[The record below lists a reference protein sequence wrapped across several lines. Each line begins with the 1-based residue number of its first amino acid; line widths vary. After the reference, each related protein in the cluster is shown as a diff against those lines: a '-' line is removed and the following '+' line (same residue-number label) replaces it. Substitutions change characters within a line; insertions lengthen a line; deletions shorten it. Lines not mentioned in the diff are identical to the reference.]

1 VVRPRTSIRR
11 RIGALVRE
19 ARRELRLEL
28 RLAVASAVLAVVLAF
43 VPLFN
48 VLGYELATL
57 YCVWVTFVGGWAAVR
72 RCNDGT
78 LVLLR
83 DELGP
88 LYLETL
94 GRILVPVAPGPLLM
108 LLNALRVQN
117 CDIGAGLALFVLLPG
132 VSAAVVAALV
142 LLVSALVRGRWLRHL
157 TYFGLIT
164 ATIVASIAHLLLEPP
179 IFAFHLTI
187 GYFAGSIYD
196 EALALPDG
204 LLAFRLF
211 SLALVAAVLAGLS
224 VATRRLEARPLG
236 PALAVL
242 AVALSVA
249 TVIWSMR
256 FDLRIESSRADIIEA
271 LGGRAESEHFVIY
284 YPIGDERIAA
294 TIDEIVADHEYRWHQ
309 LSRFFGV
316 EPEGRFSSFIYA
328 SSAQKGR
335 MMGAA
340 RTLIAKP
347 WTGEM
352 HITWEGVGEGHMAH
366 ELGHLFSRDF
376 GSGPLDLAGGL
387 RLDMGLIE
395 GAATAGAWDSE
406 DLTYHGWSAAMVRLE
421 LAPDLGGVV
430 GAAGFWSSY
439 SRTVYTLMGS
449 FCRWLVET
457 RGAERFRAVYASGD
471 FEGSYGVP
479 LETLTAGWLAYLE
492 AIPLSEGDLDIARF
506 RFDRPSIFGKPCARS
521 LAEQR
526 ERAYDLAT
534 GRRYEE
540 AARCLEDVVADDPN
554 NASTRLALAQIY
566 RRAGELDA
574 ARESAQALRALAGAG
589 AVVRRQS
596 LELLGDIAWTRGDLA
611 GAAVHYE
618 ALLAE
623 AVDQDTARRGAVK
636 LVAVRAPHLAS
647 PVFDLFLASPPPAQD
662 ALTLLLAEREAATDS
677 GLLAYLL
684 GMRMYNAGDFERAR
698 AHFGRFVERGTD
710 GIELPEHAQG
720 AMLRMARLRI
730 GQCAYFLGE
739 LGVAEAAFEA
749 LAAVGDP
756 VRDGWAARALDWA
769 ERSRWRAGWTPR

>member
-1 VVRPRTSIRR
+1 M
-11 RIGALVRE
+11 RE

-28 RLAVASAVLAVVLAF
+28 RLAGVSALVALVLAF

-48 VLGYELATL
+48 VLGYELATF
-57 YCVWVTFVGGWAAVR
+57 YCAWVTFVGGWAAVR
-72 RCNDGT
+72 RTNDGT

-108 LLNALRVQN
+108 LVNALRVQN
-117 CDIGAGLALFVLLPG
+117 CDVGAGIALFVLLPG
-132 VSAAVVAALV
+132 VSAAVVAALA
-142 LLVSALVRGRWLRHL
+142 LLVSALVRRAWLRHVA
-157 TYFGLIT
+157 YFGLIA
-164 ATIVASIAHLLLEPP
+164 ATVVASIAHLLLEPP

-211 SLALVAAVLAGLS
+211 SLALVVAILAGLS
-224 VATRRLEARPLG
+224 VATRRLEARPLA

-242 AVALSVA
+242 LVALSV
-249 TVIWSMR
+249 VWVVWSMR
-256 FDLRIESSRADIIEA
+256 FELRIESSRADIIEA

-284 YPIGDERIAA
+284 YPIGDERIAS

-316 EPEGRFSSFIYA
+316 APEGRFSSFIYA

-395 GAATAGAWDSE
+395 GAATAGAWDSD

-421 LAPDLGGVV
+421 LAPDLAGVV

-449 FCRWLVET
+449 FCRWLVDT
-457 RGAERFRAVYASGD
+457 RGSERFREVYASGD
-471 FEGSYGVP
+471 FQGTYGVP
-479 LETLTAGWLAYLE
+479 LDVLTEAWMAFLG
-492 AIPLSEGDLDIARF
+492 AIPLAEADLDIARF
-506 RFDRPSIFGKPCARS
+506 RFDRPSIFGKPCARA
-521 LAEQR
+521 LAEER
-526 ERAYDLAT
+526 DRAYELAA
-534 GRRYEE
+534 GRRYDD
-540 AARCLEDVVADDPN
+540 AARCLEDVVADDPG
-554 NASTRLALAQIY
+554 NASTRLALAQVY

-574 ARESAQALRALAGAG
+574 AQVEAQALRELEGAG

-596 LELLGDIAWTRGDLA
+596 LELLGDVAWTRGDLA
-611 GAAVHYE
+611 GAAAHYE

-623 AVDQDTARRGAVK
+623 AVDDDSARRGAVK
-636 LVAVRAPHLAS
+636 LVAVRGGELAS
-647 PVFDLFLASPPPAQD
+647 PVYDLFLASPPPAQD
-662 ALTLLLAEREAATDS
+662 ALTLLLAERETASRS

-684 GMRMYNAGDFERAR
+684 GMRTYNAGDYGRSR
-698 AHFGRFVERGTD
+698 IYFGRFLERGTD
-710 GIELPEHAQG
+710 GVSLPPRA
-720 AMLRMARLRI
+720 ADALVRMARLRM
-730 GQCAYFLGE
+730 GQCAYFVGDLAA
-739 LGVAEAAFEA
+739 AEEAFEA
-749 LAAVGDP
+749 LAAQGDP
-756 VRDGWAARALDWA
+756 LRDGWAARALDWA
-769 ERSRWRAGWTPR
+769 ERARWRSGWSGR